1 MSLLVQAFSLYPWFH
16 LGNCHLQDI
25 TVELVD
31 NIYMRYCLNLSL
43 YLHFC
48 SEIWDVDRIDM
59 GSKTDTLV
67 DLGLV
72 VRYSLGGIQSDRYR
86 DLIGDQSV
94 SCFTLGAWS

>member
-1 MSLLVQAFSLYPWFH
+1 M
-16 LGNCHLQDI
+16 
-25 TVELVD
+25 
-31 NIYMRYCLNLSL
+31 
-43 YLHFC
+43 
-48 SEIWDVDRIDM
+48 DRIDM